1 MHLLGS
7 MYIAGT
13 YTGEMLLRDMYTV
26 HLAKYSDTFTMHQI
40 YKSLAIYSNNK
51 THYAYNHNMELS
63 ISYLIYEFT
72 VYIAS

>member
-51 THYAYNHNMELS
+51 THYAL
-63 ISYLIYEFT
+63 
-72 VYIAS
+72 